1 MKYRKRLSFNIGY
14 LYCILRR
21 IGINR
26 EIFVI
31 DIKSNKKLILDVF
44 VLFVYEYF
52 VSIYVGFE

>member
-14 LYCILRR
+14 LFCILWR

>member
-1 MKYRKRLSFNIGY
+1 MKYRKRSSFNIGY
-14 LYCILRR
+14 LFCILWR